1 MFLSPVTIQRTTLLP
16 SMEMTMM
23 RLNAASHNT
32 LIGPSLRLVLDM
44 LLGLTN
50 ELDKK
55 RSARR
60 DVKPIFKMSIKPDW
74 NYDFNFH
81 PLSV

>member
-1 MFLSPVTIQRTTLLP
+1 
-16 SMEMTMM
+16 MTMI

-60 DVKPIFKMSIKPDW
+60 ETNIQNVYKTR
-74 NYDFNFH
+74 
-81 PLSV
+81 LEL